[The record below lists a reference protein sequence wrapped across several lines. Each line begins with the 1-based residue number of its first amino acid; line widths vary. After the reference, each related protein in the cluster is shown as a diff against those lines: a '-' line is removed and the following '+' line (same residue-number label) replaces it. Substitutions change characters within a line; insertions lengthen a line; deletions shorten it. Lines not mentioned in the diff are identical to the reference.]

1 METWAQLDMKNAVED
16 PMDTREKKLV
26 EDTIQKWLLLQKTVK
41 EEITL
46 EEIILKQQQD
56 DFNKLRTYY
65 KDFYELKVK
74 SRKAYE
80 DIKNLKLTGDNTKA
94 EEVEE
99 YYIEEKIENVLFQ
112 LVQPITN
119 LLFIFR
125 NNSEYIIK
133 LISLIDESQDEPEQI
148 ESLVELFCNQFYDNI
163 LIPNPEQEELLI
175 LIYKL
180 FEREI
185 GSMNTASIDEFMHD
199 STFLGKFI
207 SSFIKKQELNNFLSI
222 LLNPMITSIEN
233 KSVDDC
239 LNMSLFAI
247 QKFIRKDIYKENINI
262 KDAKINEEK
271 FLFEN
276 LPKTNIHFKKNLQIE
291 AEKAEENR
299 KKIFS
304 LDTEEGI
311 GEKNGK
317 NIEGKNQEK
326 ILGDNQKKIF
336 EEKNRINNE
345 YTEYLTQDK
354 LIKKFEENKDNIE
367 LRDFYEYQLEQINDD
382 QDVFSN
388 KGLIE
393 VLNDECFMEE
403 KNEIAMKYIKNFIYI
418 KENVDNII
426 QALIDK
432 LTSIPYTIRCICKII
447 SILINKK
454 FPLLP
459 KYLQNSFIGKF
470 IFNKWIFPVLSLENK
485 CVVENIIYNSNTQ
498 KCLNVIISVLSSAN
512 KCMLFNSS
520 IDTEKTIF
528 NYYLIEIIPIL
539 NKFYEKL
546 IDIEL
551 PKTLSE
557 IISQNKDIDFDNF
570 FENDFFSFND
580 EENVNNKEQN
590 NNNNNSNINVY
601 NIPSYDY
608 FTENSD
614 EIMKIECICFSIS
627 DILYIMSL
635 INKDLNKFKSLPKY
649 DSFSKAVRII
659 RSDEYKLDKQLEIEN
674 EMNKRR
680 FFVIYKD
687 EKNSKFQNLFTQS
700 NKKKHEQNLS
710 KNDEICFK
718 IKDCIK
724 NILKNL
730 NMLNNKD
737 YSYLNMATSNE
748 KFLKAIQYT
757 LEDIGEFTEN
767 ENNQIPLNWYGQFIE
782 TNKQNLPESYFDN
795 DLEKLYEELINEEMN
810 TLNELKSFSS
820 IIITR
825 DGMNLRCAEKIL
837 EKIKYENKKIEQ
849 AKKFQ
854 KIENFIEKD
863 KTRVCLKIRD
873 GKEKEKPS
881 GGGLKSF
888 FGKKEKE
895 KDNKNEQFISVLD
908 ADKCPH
914 SDGDKNKKISSH
926 ANNINEFINKF
937 CNLKYPEL
945 VTLNNYIKED
955 FKTGNPTHQIYKAI
969 DEYIEL
975 LKENIIK
982 NDKLIN
988 IKNKTKEEIDNELMN
1003 FTDKIEEYIMR
1014 KMYKYVYREDALD
1027 LDKIFHKK
1035 TKELNWIV
1043 PEQFDI
1049 KKLYINQLRF
1059 AIANIRKMEQ
1069 AKSVFEKIKCIE
1081 NAFTNI
1087 NNSIKFSTGKNS
1099 TPGQEE
1105 VTPIL
1110 HFTIIKAQPMRFI
1123 SQLNYIKCFR
1133 DLSKGGKT
1141 AFMVTQLDGAAT
1153 FILNID
1159 YTNLKMSKED
1169 FDKNVKEAKR
1179 KI

>member
-580 EENVNNKEQN
+580 EEN
-590 NNNNNSNINVY
+590 
-601 NIPSYDY
+601 
-608 FTENSD
+608 
-614 EIMKIECICFSIS
+614 
-627 DILYIMSL
+627 
-635 INKDLNKFKSLPKY
+635 
-649 DSFSKAVRII
+649 II
-659 RSDEYKLDKQLEIEN
+659 
-674 EMNKRR
+674 
-680 FFVIYKD
+680 VI
-687 EKNSKFQNLFTQS
+687 
-700 NKKKHEQNLS
+700 
-710 KNDEICFK
+710 
-718 IKDCIK
+718 
-724 NILKNL
+724 
-730 NMLNNKD
+730 
-737 YSYLNMATSNE
+737 
-748 KFLKAIQYT
+748 
-757 LEDIGEFTEN
+757 
-767 ENNQIPLNWYGQFIE
+767 
-782 TNKQNLPESYFDN
+782 
-795 DLEKLYEELINEEMN
+795 
-810 TLNELKSFSS
+810 
-820 IIITR
+820 
-825 DGMNLRCAEKIL
+825 
-837 EKIKYENKKIEQ
+837 
-849 AKKFQ
+849 
-854 KIENFIEKD
+854 
-863 KTRVCLKIRD
+863 
-873 GKEKEKPS
+873 
-881 GGGLKSF
+881 
-888 FGKKEKE
+888 
-895 KDNKNEQFISVLD
+895 
-908 ADKCPH
+908 
-914 SDGDKNKKISSH
+914 
-926 ANNINEFINKF
+926 
-937 CNLKYPEL
+937 
-945 VTLNNYIKED
+945 
-955 FKTGNPTHQIYKAI
+955 
-969 DEYIEL
+969 
-975 LKENIIK
+975 
-982 NDKLIN
+982 
-988 IKNKTKEEIDNELMN
+988 
-1003 FTDKIEEYIMR
+1003 
-1014 KMYKYVYREDALD
+1014 
-1027 LDKIFHKK
+1027 
-1035 TKELNWIV
+1035 
-1043 PEQFDI
+1043 
-1049 KKLYINQLRF
+1049 
-1059 AIANIRKMEQ
+1059 
-1069 AKSVFEKIKCIE
+1069 
-1081 NAFTNI
+1081 
-1087 NNSIKFSTGKNS
+1087 
-1099 TPGQEE
+1099 
-1105 VTPIL
+1105 
-1110 HFTIIKAQPMRFI
+1110 
-1123 SQLNYIKCFR
+1123 
-1133 DLSKGGKT
+1133 
-1141 AFMVTQLDGAAT
+1141 
-1153 FILNID
+1153 
-1159 YTNLKMSKED
+1159 
-1169 FDKNVKEAKR
+1169 
-1179 KI
+1179 

>member
-580 EENVNNKEQN
+580 KENVNNKEQN
-590 NNNNNSNINVY
+590 DNNKNSNINVY

-608 FTENSD
+608 FNENSD

-795 DLEKLYEELINEEMN
+795 DLEKLYEELKNEEMN

-914 SDGDKNKKISSH
+914 SDGDKNKKFSSH